1 MNRFA
6 SSELELHWQKHVLI
20 FFILN
25 SVLMITTANT
35 KNNNNTDNDNNNN
48 NSNKELIVTIK
59 SKSIAIAVL
68 FFFLHPF
75 NGPTAGFFC
84 KYFIN
89 F

>member
-48 NSNKELIVTIK
+48 SNKELIVTIK